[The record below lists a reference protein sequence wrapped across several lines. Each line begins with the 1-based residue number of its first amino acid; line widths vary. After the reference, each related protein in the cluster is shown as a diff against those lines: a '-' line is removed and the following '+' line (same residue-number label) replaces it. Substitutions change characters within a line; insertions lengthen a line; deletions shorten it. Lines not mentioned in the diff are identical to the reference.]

1 MNTIAVS
8 YESEAMA
15 IIAPESLVVKT
26 VDRILHELDI
36 DGVEISCAFVS
47 DESIRA
53 LNLMYRQKD
62 ESTDILSFPQVDA
75 DDDDSFLFNAEDMDV
90 EGFDNSE
97 LLGDMIISLDSMR
110 LNCETFSVGEDEE
123 LIRLLIHGTLHLLG
137 EDHESNDELEPML
150 QQQERLLDIL
160 LKEPGN

>member
-1 MNTIAVS
+1 M
-8 YESEAMA
+8 
-15 IIAPESLVVKT
+15 
-26 VDRILHELDI
+26 
-36 DGVEISCAFVS
+36 
-47 DESIRA
+47 
-53 LNLMYRQKD
+53 
-62 ESTDILSFPQVDA
+62 
-75 DDDDSFLFNAEDMDV
+75 DD

-110 LNCETFSVGEDEE
+110 LNCETFSVGEGEE
-123 LIRLLIHGTLHLLG
+123 LLRLLIHGTLHLLG